1 MPSME
6 LRGMTSLAARFER
19 FSIAAA
25 ISRPLTTLPTVS
37 LQFNRSSPKNGTSI
51 SSRRPFS
58 STAVNAG
65 NWLLPTMPEKKRSRK
80 GRPRVPTGGSARGT
94 TIVWGDYGLRMS
106 DHHRR
111 VSASQLKNG
120 EDAIKVRLRG
130 MRYRLFKRVCASIG
144 VYSSGNEVRMGK
156 GKGSFD
162 HWASRIAVSK
172 VIFELKGDIHEQV
185 ARDAFRLAGNKM
197 PGMYE
202 FVKKGDPPVVGIT
215 KLDGVTME
223 ELKRPRRKIPLGSI
237 STDSGVKVES
247 SSTSAPL
254 SPEA

>member
-1 MPSME
+1 MKLQNMS
-6 LRGMTSLAARFER
+6 SLTACLSRL
-19 FSIAAA
+19 SIA
-25 ISRPLTTLPTVS
+25 STPLRPVTTALLTSSSKNT
-37 LQFNRSSPKNGTSI
+37 SSPQNVSI
-51 SSRRPFS
+51 SRRPFS
-58 STAVNAG
+58 STSARAG
-65 NWLLPTMPEKKRSRK
+65 TWLLPTASEKKRSRK

-94 TIVWGDYGLRMS
+94 TMVWGDYGLRMA

-111 VSASQLKNG
+111 VSASQLKIG
-120 EDAIKVRLRG
+120 EEAIKVRLKG
-130 MRYRLFKRVCASIG
+130 MRYRLYKRVCASIG

-156 GKGSFD
+156 GKGTFD

-185 ARDAFRLAGNKM
+185 ARDAFRIAGNKM

-215 KLDGVTME
+215 KLDGVTLA
-223 ELKRPRRKIPLGSI
+223 ELKRPRRDVPLPMPGALAAAAAASA
-237 STDSGVKVES
+237 TT
-247 SSTSAPL
+247 STSM